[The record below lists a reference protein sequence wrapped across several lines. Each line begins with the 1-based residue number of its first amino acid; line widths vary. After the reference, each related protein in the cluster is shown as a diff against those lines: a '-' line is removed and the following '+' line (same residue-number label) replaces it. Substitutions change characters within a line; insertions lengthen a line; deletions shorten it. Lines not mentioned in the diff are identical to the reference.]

1 MMMTLLASHWP
12 GLAFVIIFG
21 GFAAFI
27 AGLLYLEKRIQSDV
41 NAGKSK

>member
-1 MMMTLLASHWP
+1 MTMTLLASHWP

-27 AGLLYLEKRIQSDV
+27 AGLFYLGKRIQSDV
-41 NAGKSK
+41 NEGK